1 MGDYKSAIRVHQ
13 TNIEKER
20 QEIGSLYKKIG
31 NYLFEEKPELSGN
44 PLQEMNYTSGKEIT
58 SDIETVDNRIE
69 EIIAITEHQTELR
82 NRIKTNTASIKALK
96 TQNREQYEQ
105 IGEAAYEAY
114 KRNPFVDKRYKD
126 LFLELEQNHQELKE
140 MENDIDRSE
149 QNLSEKPFFNK
160 VVERGKIF
168 LLRNKRT
175 SKVNAIP
182 RFYKHIGEQI
192 CESDFL
198 ETTENELIKQTA
210 QPCIERRR
218 TIQDL
223 EAKNDMLEN
232 DITKMDEELSELCR
246 GNRTDR
252 ELAVLKKERQDKET
266 QLEGVYE
273 SIGIAFV
280 AEPDKTIVSDPDVNT
295 PLDRIRV
302 LEADI
307 RKEEEQVTKLS
318 AAVKAEE
325 LTASIKKTELT
336 IDSKNSQIE
345 ALKEELANLKSEL
358 EETEKEL
365 KRFESIRGP
374 EEELDG

>member
-1 MGDYKSAIRVHQ
+1 MGDYKSAIRAYQ

-31 NYLFEEKPELSGN
+31 NYLFENKPELSGN
-44 PLQEMNYTSGKEIT
+44 PVQETNFSSGNEIT
-58 SDIETVDNRIE
+58 SAIDGVDNRIE
-69 EIIAITEHQTELR
+69 EIISITEHQTELR

-96 TQNREQYEQ
+96 TQNREHYEQ

-175 SKVNAIP
+175 SKINAIP

-210 QPCIERRR
+210 QPCIERRQ

-223 EAKNDMLEN
+223 ETQNDKLAN

-252 ELAVLKKERQDKET
+252 ELAVLKKERQDKEN

-280 AEPDKTIVSDPDVNT
+280 AEPDKTIASDPDINN
-295 PLDRIRV
+295 PLDQIRQ
-302 LEADI
+302 LEEDI

-325 LTASIKKTELT
+325 LQASIKKTEIT
-336 IDSKNSQIE
+336 IESKEKQIE
-345 ALKEELANLKSEL
+345 TLKEEVGSLKTEL

-374 EEELDG
+374 EEDLNR